1 MTPHPQAT
9 ILAAR
14 IDTELSELRL
24 VVERTLQA
32 WSKAV
37 EQDDDFYL
45 DSVAL
50 NLHAFYSGLE
60 RIFEKLA
67 AIVDG
72 AVPSAANWHQELL
85 VQMQTE
91 IPSVRPAVISEPLK
105 EALEEYRGFRH
116 VVRNVYSYH
125 LKPEKLKLLVDN
137 LESTFKTASEEL
149 AAFGAFL
156 KISN

>member
-1 MTPHPQAT
+1 MSLQAA
-9 ILAAR
+9 ILSAR
-14 IDTELSELRL
+14 INSELSEIRL
-24 VVERTLQA
+24 VVERTIQA
-32 WSKAV
+32 WDKATKHN
-37 EQDDDFYL
+37 DDFYL

-67 AIVDG
+67 STIDG
-72 AVPSAANWHQELL
+72 TVPTAANWHQELL
-85 VQMQTE
+85 TQMQTE
-91 IPSVRPAVISEPLK
+91 IPSIRPAVISYQLK

-137 LESTFKTASEEL
+137 LEYTFTLASEEL
-149 AAFGAFL
+149 VVFGDFL
-156 KISN
+156 TTLNE